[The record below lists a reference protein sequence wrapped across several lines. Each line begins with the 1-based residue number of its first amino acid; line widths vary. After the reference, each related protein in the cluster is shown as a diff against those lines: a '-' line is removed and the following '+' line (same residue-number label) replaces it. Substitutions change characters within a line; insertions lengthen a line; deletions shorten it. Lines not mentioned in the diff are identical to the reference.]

1 MTYPSS
7 IVQRGIS
14 VFSDRKVDLIR
25 ESERKDGVFLA
36 KVKSSDDMT
45 EYANRLDVT
54 DTHDNYCDCPYFK
67 ANTFCKHNI
76 ALALELVNEG
86 RVEIDDVEWMWEV
99 SGFIAFRIQRAL
111 TIVGNDFRRRISSR
125 YLERKNLA
133 NDVGFLATFDDFFE
147 QAIKVEVLTLMD
159 DIEIAEEPLE
169 IEFIIKK
176 SAYEDNYLN
185 ELYLNLTLKIGLK
198 SSNKKYFVKNLD
210 RFFDLFENSGILEIS
225 EKTSLK
231 VARELFDEQTQIIL
245 ELLEKELILNLYRK
259 SINHLDLSSKH
270 DKILSLSKG
279 NAANILLEIQ
289 KNKI

>member
-1 MTYPSS
+1 
-7 IVQRGIS
+7 
-14 VFSDRKVDLIR
+14 
-25 ESERKDGVFLA
+25 
-36 KVKSSDDMT
+36 
-45 EYANRLDVT
+45 
-54 DTHDNYCDCPYFK
+54 
-67 ANTFCKHNI
+67 
-76 ALALELVNEG
+76 
-86 RVEIDDVEWMWEV
+86 MWEV